1 MSGRGPKRGD
11 ELERALILRLL
22 CDALIARN
30 QPRPEPAL
38 HRIRTHAQ
46 EPVVGG
52 STVEADVLGETVDGA
67 WRWHDAKLRS
77 RTPQRDDLFTAIE
90 QAFRAFE
97 RRRDL
102 GRAHDDDR
110 FVMVLKDEPPARAKW
125 SGLAGDLALRGR
137 LLHIDGN
144 EETVDRF
151 LRATSVRF
159 VRLDGADVD
168 DEMRRAGLLAD
179 GAPFARLREVVDVF
193 APSHSNFDWVTLE
206 RIEDKLESDGVLHS
220 PTRLIHEAV
229 RWLEDSDSRRA
240 SSTVDRLDGLD
251 RSALKAKLHTAVAT
265 NHVLVLGDAGVG
277 KSHLLRSFVDSLE
290 SGRALYVES
299 ALFATEEA
307 ATKLRFAR
315 DPRGA
320 RAVFDELVQKH
331 GSDYVLVVDGFDEI
345 TTSERRK
352 QVVEILRAARATSG
366 LRVIVGSRSVVPEL
380 DSRLQQSVRLTV
392 DELTTDEVRRVGAS
406 CAPRGLDVDHLDLRT
421 LRLIAN
427 PLRLELFLAAF
438 TGVPG
443 SRSFPATTTAL
454 VGAFLREKLDVESRG
469 ANAREAAKRLAVC
482 MRNGST
488 SVARANPGLAGI
500 EDSDWQLLLGLGV
513 LRPGLGRQFR
523 HRVFHD
529 YFTALTLLDEGF
541 DALVSWLTSEPD
553 ALDRISV
560 IRAIVG
566 ILRDQDRE
574 HGSSKGELAS
584 YVLRLLE
591 LPNLPAS
598 LRYAVTEALA
608 IELDVD
614 LADEVVAWM
623 TKLPAED
630 RRRTLQALLKALSR
644 LQEDNRSDPRA
655 EAVLL
660 RTAVASDIPPPWT
673 EIADVA
679 AGAVIGPRAGA
690 RRDLVR
696 LHRSEVR
703 RILVEP
709 LSRAFERLTSELGGA
724 AAAYVRV
731 VRAMVGG
738 VLCRCLASIQPA
750 ACVSWIEG
758 LTDIDDALAR
768 RLYDAVPDLL
778 ELQPVVAVQAWRRS
792 LGPLLADRS
801 FYVLAEDEK
810 LIGELV
816 RAQPEAMTLAV
827 LSLLVHGTERRLGAR
842 GRPHA
847 IPDPLTTS
855 GPVCIA
861 DGSSRL
867 LRSYRSPGES
877 DLDVFDA
884 TLRALKALAAESN
897 EHPELLPALR
907 AIELRGVTAYP
918 RAKLLEWMTEAV
930 RPSGGESPPPGSVPV
945 ALLRCSLHVLRR
957 ADWMIVRDLR
967 RAADEALDALK
978 GNQKFARCAARI
990 ERRWDAAGLERVPPI
1005 ESSTTFH
1012 SGASGPPTIEVLFDH
1027 MDHAHGIDRRD
1038 PMRQQTL
1045 SERIALR
1052 EAESRPMW
1060 RSRELAALRRLSVE
1074 LSREDAQVHEALRR
1088 AIAWDVSRF
1097 AGLVVAAP
1105 KRGTP
1110 QLVELARDLLIR
1122 LASDPDPSHDA
1133 ATPDG
1138 VRSFGQSVRA
1148 RCAEG
1153 LLHLASQLSLT
1164 GDELTE
1170 NERNAVRSLAR
1181 DRVAPVRFAI
1191 SAHAGMLLPKHSDL
1205 FWEVVLDRTE
1215 HESGAFGSAVLS
1227 GFFHAFAWT
1236 LWNDRPRTRDALRLM
1251 WRRRSEIPAAKV
1263 DEDPMQ
1269 ACANYLFGL
1278 AIRSGESQDTEFV
1291 LAEFVNGDTNAL
1303 DRLCTSARDALESA
1317 VPPDDV
1323 AAIRAR
1329 DEAFRLWTI
1338 ALEEVARREHEEE
1351 PGSHG
1356 ALHAAISDVALWI
1369 MRSQRM
1375 LEPKGNR
1382 PCESTSETDPVR
1394 AAPQSFWRAFFAL
1407 GSLVH
1412 DVDVLD
1418 LRACRLI
1425 LGAAKQCAKS
1435 TPEVALVLLR
1445 MLVSA
1450 SKHDEIVH
1458 WIAVTVAESIADIL
1472 RELLKIVPLQSEAL
1486 PILGALRPLGAPP
1499 IDKLVEENLDA

>member
-11 ELERALILRLL
+11 ELERALIMRLI

-30 QPRPEPAL
+30 TPGPEPAL

-46 EPVVGG
+46 EPVGQG
-52 STVEADVLGETVDGA
+52 STVEADVLAETADGA

-77 RTPQRDDLFTAIE
+77 QTPQAADLFTAIE

-97 RRRDL
+97 QRREL

-110 FVMVLKDEPPARAKW
+110 FVMVLKDERSARSRW
-125 SGLAGDLALRGR
+125 SDLAGDPALRER
-137 LLHIDGN
+137 LLRINRDAIA
-144 EETVDRF
+144 VDRF
-151 LRATSVRF
+151 LQATAVRF
-159 VRLDGADVD
+159 VRLDGTDVYD
-168 DEMRRAGLLAD
+168 DMRRAGLLAD

-193 APSHSNFDWVTLE
+193 APSISHFEWVTVEQLGE
-206 RIEDKLESDGVLHS
+206 KLESDGVLHS
-220 PTRLIHEAV
+220 PSRLVQEAV
-229 RWLEDSDSRRA
+229 RWLEESNSHTA
-240 SSTVDRLDGLD
+240 SSTADRLDGLN
-251 RSALKAKLHTAVAT
+251 RSALREKLRNAVAT

-277 KSHLLRSFVDSLE
+277 KSHLLRSFVDSLG
-290 SGRALYVES
+290 SGCAIYVES
-299 ALFATEEA
+299 ALLATEEA

-320 RAVFDELVQKH
+320 RAVFEELVKKR
-331 GSDYVLVVDGFDEI
+331 GPGFVLVVDGLDEI
-345 TTSERRK
+345 TTSDRRK
-352 QVVEILRAARATSG
+352 QVIEILHTARATPG
-366 LRVIVGSRSVVPEL
+366 LRVVVGSRSVAPGL
-380 DSRLQQSVRLTV
+380 DSPFQKLDKFSV
-392 DELTTDEVRRVGAS
+392 DELVVDEIRRVLAS
-406 CAPRGLDVDHLDLRT
+406 CPPHGLDVDRLDPRT
-421 LRLIAN
+421 LRLLAN

-438 TGVPG
+438 TGTHGP
-443 SRSFPATTTAL
+443 RTPPASTTGL
-454 VGAFLREKLDVESRG
+454 VTAFLREKLDVESRG

-482 MRNGST
+482 MRDGST
-488 SVARANPGLAGI
+488 SVARANPGLAGN

-513 LRPGLGRQFR
+513 LRPGVGRQFR

-541 DALVSWLTSEPD
+541 DALVSWLMSEPN

-574 HGSSKGELAS
+574 HGSTNGELAS

-591 LPNLPAS
+591 LPNLRAS

-608 IELDVD
+608 IELDMD

-630 RRRTLQALLKALSR
+630 RRRTLQALLKALER
-644 LQEDNRSDPRA
+644 LQEDMRSDPRA
-655 EAVLL
+655 EAILL
-660 RTAVASDIPPPWT
+660 RAALASDITPPWI
-673 EIADVA
+673 EIAEVA
-679 AGAVIGPRAGA
+679 ARAVIGPHAGA
-690 RRDLVR
+690 RRELVR
-696 LHRSEVR
+696 SHREEVR
-703 RILVEP
+703 RILAEP
-709 LSRAFERLTSELGGA
+709 LSRAFERLTGELGGSPP
-724 AAAYVRV
+724 AYVRV

-758 LTDIDDALAR
+758 LTDIDDSLAR

-778 ELQPVVAVQAWRRS
+778 ELQPVVAVQAWHRS
-792 LGPLLADRS
+792 VDRLLADES

-816 RAQPEAMTLAV
+816 RAQPERMTLAA
-827 LSLLVHGTERRLGAR
+827 LSLLAHGTERRLGAR
-842 GRPHA
+842 GRPLA

-867 LRSYRSPGES
+867 LRSYLSPGES

-897 EHPELLPALR
+897 EHPEFPAALR
-907 AIELRGVTAYP
+907 AVELRGVTAYP
-918 RAKLLEWMTEAV
+918 RAKLLKWMTEAV
-930 RPSGGESPPPGSVPV
+930 RQSGGESSRPGSVPV

-957 ADWMIVRDLR
+957 ADWMMVRDLR
-967 RAADEALDALK
+967 RTADEALDALK

-990 ERRWDAAGLERVPPI
+990 ERRWDAAGLERVPPL

-1045 SERIALR
+1045 SERMALH

-1074 LSREDAQVHEALRR
+1074 LNREDAQVHEALRR

-1110 QLVELARDLLIR
+1110 QLIELARDLLIR

-1191 SAHAGMLLPKHSDL
+1191 SAHAGMMLPKHSDL

-1236 LWNDRPRTRDALRLM
+1236 FWNDRPRTRDALRLM
-1251 WRRRSEIPAAKV
+1251 WRRRSEIPAAEV
-1263 DEDPMQ
+1263 DDDPMQ
-1269 ACANYLFGL
+1269 ACSNYLFGL

-1291 LAEFVNGDTNAL
+1291 LTEFVNGDSNAL

-1317 VPPDDV
+1317 APPDDV

-1338 ALEEVARREHEEE
+1338 ALEEVARRGREEK
-1351 PGSHG
+1351 PGSRG

-1375 LEPKGNR
+1375 VEPKASE
-1382 PCESTSETDPVR
+1382 PPESGSEADPVR
-1394 AAPQSFWRAFFAL
+1394 AAPQPFWRAFFAL

-1425 LGAAKQCAKS
+1425 LGAAKHCAKS
-1435 TPEVALVLLR
+1435 TPDVALVLLR

-1450 SKHDEIVH
+1450 SKRDEIVQ
-1458 WIAVTVAESIADIL
+1458 WIAVAVAESIADVL
-1472 RELLKIVPLQSEAL
+1472 RGLLKIASLRPEAIT
-1486 PILGALRPLGAPP
+1486 ILGALRPLGAPP

>member
-52 STVEADVLGETVDGA
+52 STVEADVLGETVDEA

-125 SGLAGDLALRGR
+125 SGLAGDLALRRR

-144 EETVDRF
+144 EESVDRF

-168 DEMRRAGLLAD
+168 NDMRRAGLLAD
-179 GAPFARLREVVDVF
+179 GAHFARLREVVDVF

-220 PTRLIHEAV
+220 PTRLLHEAV

-240 SSTVDRLDGLD
+240 SSTADRLDGLD
-251 RSALKAKLHTAVAT
+251 RSALRAKLHTAVAT

-277 KSHLLRSFVDSLE
+277 KSHLLRSFVDSLD
-290 SGRALYVES
+290 SGRAIYVES

-320 RAVFDELVQKH
+320 RAVFEELVQKH
-331 GSDYVLVVDGFDEI
+331 GSGYVLVVDGFDEI

-380 DSRLQQSVRLTV
+380 DSRLQQSARFTV
-392 DELTTDEVRRVGAS
+392 DELTTDEVRRVAAS
-406 CAPRGLDVDHLDLRT
+406 CAPRGLDVDHLDPRT

-438 TGVPG
+438 IGMPG

-454 VGAFLREKLDVESRG
+454 VSAFLREKLDVESRG

-529 YFTALTLLDEGF
+529 YFTALSLLDEGF

-574 HGSSKGELAS
+574 HGSSNGELAS
-584 YVLRLLE
+584 YVHRLLE

-608 IELDVD
+608 IELDEN
-614 LADEVVAWM
+614 LADEVVGWM

-630 RRRTLQALLKALSR
+630 RRRTLQALLKALER
-644 LQEDNRSDPRA
+644 LQDDTRSDPRV
-655 EAVLL
+655 EAILL
-660 RTAVASDIPPPWT
+660 GAALASDIPPPWI
-673 EIADVA
+673 EIAEVA
-679 AGAVIGPRAGA
+679 ARAVIDPRIGA
-690 RRDLVR
+690 RRELVR
-696 LHRSEVR
+696 SHREEVR
-703 RILVEP
+703 RILTEP
-709 LSRAFERLTSELGGA
+709 LTRAFERLTGELAGA
-724 AAAYVRV
+724 AAAYFRV

-738 VLCRCLASIQPA
+738 ILCRCLASIQPA
-750 ACVSWIEG
+750 ACVSWIES

-768 RLYDAVPDLL
+768 RLYDSVPDLL
-778 ELQPVVAVQAWRRS
+778 ESQPVVAVQVWRRS
-792 LGPLLADRS
+792 LGRLLADQS

-827 LSLLVHGTERRLGAR
+827 LSLVAHGTERRLGAR
-842 GRPHA
+842 RRPLA
-847 IPDPLTTS
+847 IPDPLS
-855 GPVCIA
+855 PSAPVCIT
-861 DGSSRL
+861 DGTSRL
-867 LRSYRSPGES
+867 LRSYLSPAES

-884 TLRALKALAAESN
+884 TLRALKVLAAESN
-897 EHPELLPALR
+897 KHPEFPAALR

-918 RAKLLEWMTEAV
+918 RAKLLEWLTEAV
-930 RPSGGESPPPGSVPV
+930 RQSGGECSRPGSVPV
-945 ALLRCSLHVLRR
+945 ALLRCSLHALRR
-957 ADWMIVRDLR
+957 ADWMMVSDLR

-978 GNQKFARCAARI
+978 GNQKLARYAARI
-990 ERRWDAAGLERVPPI
+990 ERRWDAAGLERVPRLKP
-1005 ESSTTFH
+1005 STTFH
-1012 SGASGPPTIEVLFDH
+1012 SGASGPPPIDVLFDH
-1027 MDHAHGIDRRD
+1027 MDHAHGIELSD
-1038 PMRQQTL
+1038 PMRLQTL
-1045 SERIALR
+1045 LARMALH
-1052 EAESRPMW
+1052 EAESRPTW
-1060 RSRELAALRRLSVE
+1060 RSNELATLRRLSV
-1074 LSREDAQVHEALRR
+1074 LLNSEDAQVHEALRR

-1133 ATPDG
+1133 ATTDG

-1153 LLHLASQLSLT
+1153 LVRLASQLSLT
-1164 GDELTE
+1164 GDELSD
-1170 NERNAVRSLAR
+1170 NEQNAVRSLAR

-1236 LWNDRPRTRDALRLM
+1236 FWNDRPRTRDALRLM
-1251 WRRRSEIPAAKV
+1251 WRRRSELPAAKV
-1263 DEDPMQ
+1263 DDDPMQ
-1269 ACANYLFGL
+1269 ACSNYLFGL
-1278 AIRSGESQDTEFV
+1278 AIRSGEPQDTEFV
-1291 LAEFVNGDTNAL
+1291 LTEFVNGDFNAL
-1303 DRLCTSARDALESA
+1303 DRLCTSARAALESVA
-1317 VPPDDV
+1317 PPDD
-1323 AAIRAR
+1323 AAAMRAR
-1329 DEAFRLWTI
+1329 DEAFNLWTI
-1338 ALEEVARREHEEE
+1338 ALEEVARRGREGE
-1351 PGSHG
+1351 PGSSG
-1356 ALHAAISDVALWI
+1356 SLHNAINDVALWI

-1375 LEPKGNR
+1375 LKPDASR
-1382 PCESTSETDPVR
+1382 SPESSSETDPVR
-1394 AAPQSFWRAFFAL
+1394 AAPQSFWRAVFAL
-1407 GSLVH
+1407 ESLVH
-1412 DVDVLD
+1412 DVDVMD

-1425 LGAAKQCAKS
+1425 LGAAKQCAQT
-1435 TPEVALVLLR
+1435 TPDVALLLLR
-1445 MLVSA
+1445 MVVSA
-1450 SKHDEIVH
+1450 SKRDEIVH
-1458 WIAVTVAESIADIL
+1458 WIAVAVAESIADIL
-1472 RELLKIVPLQSEAL
+1472 RGLLKVESLRPEGLK
-1486 PILGALRPLGAPP
+1486 ILGALRPLGAPA

>member
-102 GRAHDDDR
+102 GRAQDDDR

-168 DEMRRAGLLAD
+168 NDMRRAGLLAD

-193 APSHSNFDWVTLE
+193 APSHSNFDWVTLD

-240 SSTVDRLDGLD
+240 SSTADRLDGLE
-251 RSALKAKLHTAVAT
+251 RSALRAKLHTAVAT

-290 SGRALYVES
+290 SGRAIYVES

-320 RAVFDELVQKH
+320 RVVFEGLVQKH
-331 GSDYVLVVDGFDEI
+331 GSGYVLVVDGFDEV

-392 DELTTDEVRRVGAS
+392 DELSTDEVRRVGKS
-406 CAPRGLDVDHLDLRT
+406 CAPHGPDVDRLDPRT
-421 LRLIAN
+421 LKLIAN

-438 TGVPG
+438 TGAPG
-443 SRSFPATTTAL
+443 SKSFPATTTAL
-454 VGAFLREKLDVESRG
+454 VNAFLREKLEGEPRG
-469 ANAREAAKRLAVC
+469 ARARDAAKRLAVC
-482 MRNGST
+482 MRGGST
-488 SVARANPGLAGI
+488 SVAGANQGLVGI
-500 EDSDWQLLLGLGV
+500 GESDWQLLVGLGI
-513 LRPGLGRQFR
+513 LRPGSSRQFR

-529 YFTALTLLDEGF
+529 YFNALSLLDEEF
-541 DALVSWLTSEPD
+541 EVFVSWLTREPD
-553 ALDRISV
+553 ALDRVSV
-560 IRAIVG
+560 LRAIVG
-566 ILRDQDRE
+566 ILRAQDRE
-574 HGSSKGELAS
+574 NGSSAGDLAS
-584 YVLRLLE
+584 YFQRLLE
-591 LPNLPAS
+591 LPNLPAN
-598 LRYAVTEALA
+598 LRYAVTEAVA
-608 IELDVD
+608 TEFDED
-614 LADEVVAWM
+614 LANDVVAWI
-623 TKLPAED
+623 TKLPADD
-630 RRRTLQALLKALSR
+630 RRRTLQTLLKALER
-644 LQEDNRSDPRA
+644 LQDDTRSDPRA
-655 EAVLL
+655 EAILL
-660 RTAVASDIPPPWT
+660 RAALASDIPPPWI
-673 EIADVA
+673 EIAEVA
-679 AGAVIGPRAGA
+679 ARAVIEPRIGA
-690 RRDLVR
+690 RRELVR
-696 LHRSEVR
+696 SHRVEVR
-703 RILVEP
+703 RILTEP
-709 LSRAFERLTSELGGA
+709 LSRAFERLTGELGGPVA
-724 AAAYVRV
+724 AFVRV
-731 VRAMVGG
+731 VRAMLGG
-738 VLCRCLASIQPA
+738 ALCRCLASIQPA

-758 LTDIDDALAR
+758 LIDIDDVLAR

-778 ELQPVVAVQAWRRS
+778 EPHSKFAVQVWRRS
-792 LGPLLADRS
+792 VDRLLANQS

-816 RAQPEAMTLAV
+816 HAQPEAMTLAV
-827 LSLLVHGTERRLGAR
+827 LSLVAHGTERRLEAR
-842 GRPHA
+842 GRPRA

-855 GPVCIA
+855 KPVCIA
-861 DGSSRL
+861 DGTSRIM
-867 LRSYRSPGES
+867 RSYLSPDERE
-877 DLDVFDA
+877 LDAFDA
-884 TLRALKALAAESN
+884 MLRALRALPRESKGQHAE
-897 EHPELLPALR
+897 LPAALR

-918 RAKLLEWMTEAV
+918 RAKLLEWMTESV
-930 RPSGGESPPPGSVPV
+930 RPSGAESPPSDSIPV
-945 ALLRCSLHVLRR
+945 ALLRSSVRVLLRTS
-957 ADWMIVRDLR
+957 WVQVRDLR

-978 GNQKFARCAARI
+978 WNQTFARCASRI
-990 ERRWDAAGLERVPPI
+990 ERRWDTAGLKRVAFREPTA
-1005 ESSTTFH
+1005 SAH
-1012 SGASGPPTIEVLFDH
+1012 AGASGPPPIELLLDH
-1027 MDHAHGIDRRD
+1027 MDHAHGIDQRD
-1038 PMRQQTL
+1038 PLRLRTL
-1045 SERIALR
+1045 AARVALR
-1052 EAESRPMW
+1052 NAESRPAW
-1060 RSRELAALRRLSVE
+1060 RSEELTALLTLSVE
-1074 LSREDAQVHEALRR
+1074 LKCGEAQVHEALRR
-1088 AIAWDVSRF
+1088 TIAWDVARF
-1097 AGLVVAAP
+1097 ASLVVAAP
-1105 KRGTP
+1105 TRGTP
-1110 QLVELARDLLIR
+1110 QLVDLARDLLVR
-1122 LASDPDPSHDA
+1122 LASDPDPSHD
-1133 ATPDG
+1133 PVEPES

-1148 RCAEG
+1148 HCAEG
-1153 LLHLASQLSLT
+1153 LLRLASHLT
-1164 GDELTE
+1164 LNGD
-1170 NERNAVRSLAR
+1170 ERNAVRSLAG

-1191 SAHAGMLLPKHSDL
+1191 SAHAGMLLSKHSDL
-1205 FWEVVLDRTE
+1205 FWDVVLERME
-1215 HESGAFGSAVLS
+1215 HESGAFGSGVLT

-1236 LWNDRPRTRDALRLM
+1236 FWNDRARTRDALRLM
-1251 WRRRSEIPAAKV
+1251 WGRRSELPAAKAE
-1263 DEDPMQ
+1263 DDPMQ
-1269 ACANYLFGL
+1269 ACSNDLFGL
-1278 AIRSGESQDTEFV
+1278 AIRSGERQDTEFV
-1291 LAEFVNGDTNAL
+1291 LTEFVNADNDAL
-1303 DRLCTSARDALESA
+1303 ERLCTSARDALEPA
-1317 VPPDDV
+1317 TPTADV

-1338 ALEEVARREHEEE
+1338 ALEEVARRGRGQE
-1351 PGSHG
+1351 PGSRG
-1356 ALHAAISDVALWI
+1356 TLHAAISDAALWI
-1369 MRSQRM
+1369 MRSRRTFESKANGT
-1375 LEPKGNR
+1375 LESG
-1382 PCESTSETDPVR
+1382 CEPDPVR
-1394 AAPQSFWRAFFAL
+1394 TAPQAFWNAFFAL
-1407 GSLVH
+1407 ESLVH
-1412 DVDVLD
+1412 DQYGLD
-1418 LRACRLI
+1418 LRACRLV
-1425 LGAAKQCAKS
+1425 LGAAKQCAQA
-1435 TPEVALVLLR
+1435 TPEVAIVLLR

-1450 SKHDEIVH
+1450 SKRDEVAH
-1458 WIAVTVAESIADIL
+1458 WIANAVAESIADVL
-1472 RELLKIVPLQSEAL
+1472 RELLQDVSHRPTAL
-1486 PILGALRPLGAPP
+1486 AILGALRPFGAPP